1 MRGGITCTGCNAT
14 VNSINHLQQI
24 RDVYRCF
31 TCSTRGELK
40 AGLNGKMY
48 LVPIGGKVPEEQ
60 SKKLPEK
67 KIDTTSI
74 SNTKKSVHTTFSPD
88 DKRDKVV
95 SQIERLVEFMGIKSI
110 PGWEDIPFKKI
121 NRLRDDKVLSQ
132 EELVILLRELEKI
145 YKKGEYEVK
154 RTSMSKDTSYL
165 GYKEVDE
172 LAAEEVFK
180 EGWRYQVPDYVKMV
194 IEDWRSLSSKQMRV
208 EVEHLLIGTNVI
220 ALQNELED
228 FLGILED
235 LELEEET
242 DEIDLLEVIEKYK
255 DGRITTSDI
264 PVEKDESWREMIPT
278 ILKRRLKDWQSAD
291 IQVVYDHAKGLLN
304 SNRSEMMP
312 FVVEMSQVIY
322 DMSAQEEDE
331 VEEADELDAIS
342 DTIMSLV
349 EMIILPHL
357 EVLDLIQQRGGQI
370 TFSDLWHKPFTDQ
383 LKKEVKDRDEWRC
396 VICEGE
402 TDLHVHH
409 KIPRDKGGIHHP
421 ANLVTL
427 CASCHGAVETADV
440 KKAFQKCLMNY
451 KKNKYNQLKPQNLT
465 MDKKM
470 LQEEVENSLDH
481 LLFQL
486 NKREEHDLMEEV
498 MGVMKRLEV
507 LFYG

>member
-1 MRGGITCTGCNAT
+1 MRGGITCTGCNTT

-48 LVPIGGKVPEEQ
+48 LVPIGGKMPEEQ

-67 KIDTTSI
+67 RIATTSLSI
-74 SNTKKSVHTTFSPD
+74 KKNSVHTPYSSD
-88 DKRDKVV
+88 DRREEVV
-95 SQIERLVEFMGIKSI
+95 SQIERLVECMGIKGI
-110 PGWEDIPFKKI
+110 PGWDDIPFKKI
-121 NRLRDDKVLSQ
+121 KRLHDNKVLSQ
-132 EELVILLRELEKI
+132 EELVILLGELEKL
-145 YKKGEYEVK
+145 YKNDGEYGVIDSKIVEN
-154 RTSMSKDTSYL
+154 TSSHW
-165 GYKEVDE
+165 EEAVD
-172 LAAEEVFK
+172 EEVF
-180 EGWRYQVPDYVKMV
+180 EGWRYQIPEYVKMV
-194 IEDWRSLSSKQMRV
+194 IEDWESLSSKQMRD
-208 EVEHLLIGTNVI
+208 EVEHLLIGTNVM

-235 LELEEET
+235 LELEEEN

-255 DGRITTSDI
+255 DGRTTTPDI

-278 ILKRRLKDWQSAD
+278 ILKRRLKDWQTAD
-291 IQVVYDHAKGLLN
+291 IQVVYDHAKGLLHT
-304 SNRSEMMP
+304 NRSEMMP

-486 NKREEHDLMEEV
+486 NKREEHDLMDEV

>member
-1 MRGGITCTGCNAT
+1 MREGITCTGCNTT
-14 VNSINHLQQI
+14 VKSMNQLQ
-24 RDVYRCF
+24 RVWDVYRCF
-31 TCSTRGELK
+31 TCSIRGELK
-40 AGLNGKMY
+40 AGRNGKVY
-48 LVPIGGKVPEEQ
+48 LVPLGGKMPEDQ
-60 SKKLPEK
+60 PKKVSEK
-67 KIDTTSI
+67 KVSV
-74 SNTKKSVHTTFSPD
+74 SQTKKVAPTSGSID
-88 DKRDKVV
+88 DKREEVI
-95 SQIERLVEFMGIKSI
+95 SQIERLVESMGIKNI
-110 PGWEDIPFKKI
+110 PGWENIPFKKI
-121 NRLRDDKVLSQ
+121 NRLRDDKILSQ
-132 EELVILLRELEKI
+132 EELVFLLRELEKI
-145 YKKGEYEVK
+145 YKKGDYQGKEPGA
-154 RTSMSKDTSYL
+154 SNDTYHLS
-165 GYKEVDE
+165 YKEE
-172 LAAEEVFK
+172 EEVVPEEAFE
-180 EGWRYQVPDYVKMV
+180 EGWRYQVPDYVKMF
-194 IEDWRSLSSKQMRV
+194 IEDWETLSSEQMRD
-208 EVEHLLIGTNVI
+208 EVEHLLIGTNVV

-235 LELEEET
+235 LELEEEN

-255 DGRITTSDI
+255 DGRITTPDI
-264 PVEKDESWREMIPT
+264 PVEKDESWRQMVPT
-278 ILKRRLKDWQSAD
+278 LLKRRLRDWQTAD
-291 IQVVYDHAKGLLN
+291 IHVVYDHAKGLLHT
-304 SNRSEMMP
+304 NRSEMMP
-312 FVVEMSQVIY
+312 FVVEMSQVIF

-331 VEEADELDAIS
+331 AEKALELDEIG

-409 KIPRDKGGIHHP
+409 KIPRNKGGIHHP

-486 NKREEHDLMEEV
+486 NKREEHNLMDEV
-498 MGVMKRLEV
+498 IGVMKRLEV